1 MYKNINGSFLYFIN
15 YQDNERELCKMEM
28 RCLFNREINEKYFF
42 SDIDINASKSPFIKS
57 KIKIIYSDESLD
69 RMVRKIKED
78 NLSYDDFKV
87 SYVKSEQGDV
97 QYEDRLEATRKI
109 GFVVNGYPDMHK
121 PRNPLAVTK
130 INGLWIFGEYERND
144 FKWQKHNDKPYSYS
158 NALGL
163 RMARALVNIAMKDNE
178 EGTLIDP
185 CCGVGTVVIEA
196 LDLGIKVKGCEIS
209 KQIAYNARE
218 NVEFLG
224 YLRDTIVCYD
234 MHKIKDK
241 YDSAI
246 IDIPYG
252 LFSPVTLEEQKAII
266 HTARNICEKMVI
278 VTFEDMEKFIVEA
291 GFSVI
296 DKCIVPKGNFKRH
309 ILVCV

>member
-109 GFVVNGYPDMHK
+109 DFVVNGYPDMHK

-296 DKCIVPKGNFKRH
+296 DKCVVPKGNFKRH

>member
-15 YQDNERELCKMEM
+15 YQENERELCKMEM

-163 RMARALVNIAMKDNE
+163 RMARALVTIAMKDNE

-296 DKCIVPKGNFKRH
+296 DKCVVPKGNFKRH